1 MANILYVDGRAKRF
15 ESGEELV
22 QFLKDRIS
30 KLKQNGKASD

>member
-1 MANILYVDGRAKRF
+1 MGKWIYVDGRAKHF